1 MQDEQLQQR
10 WSDAAVEAGRTG
22 ELTVDALAVVG
33 SQVTAVG
40 MDREVLQRVLG
51 TALLQCSDPWDVWYG
66 RLKAYQEE
74 NGDCL
79 VPGAYVTEDGFGL
92 GTWVLHQRTKH
103 KGNQGG
109 LSEGQRSRL
118 EELGMVWEPL
128 EAAWEESARQLG
140 AYREAN
146 GDCLVPAGY
155 VTEDGFRLGQWVSS
169 QRKKHKGKRG
179 ALSEG
184 QRSRLEEL
192 GMVWD
197 VRRNV

>member
-1 MQDEQLQQR
+1 M
-10 WSDAAVEAGRTG
+10 
-22 ELTVDALAVVG
+22 
-33 SQVTAVG
+33 TAVG

-66 RLKAYQEE
+66 RLKAYREA

-79 VPGAYVTEDGFGL
+79 VPKAYVTEDGFTL
-92 GTWVLHQRTKH
+92 GTWVGTQRTKH
-103 KGNQGG
+103 KGKQGG

-128 EAAWEESARQLG
+128 EAAWEEGARQLG

-146 GDCLVPAGY
+146 GDCLVPRGY
-155 VTEDGFRLGQWVSS
+155 VTEDGVTLGKWVST
-169 QRKKHKGKRG
+169 QRTKHKGTRG
-179 ALSEG
+179 GLSEG
-184 QRSRLEEL
+184 QRSRLEKL

-197 VRRNV
+197 ARRNL